1 MAMKALSKATIYQ
14 VAQLAGVSIAT
25 VSRALRDSD
34 LVTAETRERVR
45 SAARELNF
53 TPSRPARS
61 LAEGRHAA
69 NGIVFPDLIGPY
81 YAEVVL
87 GYEATAAAS
96 GSSVLILATNGR
108 PDAAAAV
115 RELAGRVD
123 GLTVMGRT
131 VDDEVVAG
139 IASTGLPV
147 VLLARDPVDGVD
159 TVRAGNSGTARAL
172 AEHLV
177 GHGHRTI
184 TFLGD
189 PDDSPDVA
197 GRYAGVRAGSKGA
210 RLTLVR
216 GKGLDLDSGRRSAE
230 QLLTREKPDAVI
242 CANDEVA
249 LGVLLAASEQGLRV
263 PEDLAVTG
271 WDDLLA
277 ARFAGLTTVRQP
289 MRELGATAARWLNRR
304 IDENSGEQNRTA
316 ARRRILATELVI
328 RQSCGVHEEVRS

>member
-34 LVTAETRERVR
+34 LVTPETRERVR
-45 SAARELNF
+45 TAARELNF

-108 PDAAAAV
+108 RDAVAAV

-189 PDDSPDVA
+189 PDESPDVA

-216 GKGLDLDSGRRSAE
+216 GKGLDLDSGRRAAE
-230 QLLTREKPDAVI
+230 QLLTRGKPDAVI

-249 LGVLLAASEQGLRV
+249 LGVLLAAGERGLRV

>member
-14 VAQLAGVSIAT
+14 VAQLADVSIAT

-177 GHGHRTI
+177 GHGHRTL

-189 PDDSPDVA
+189 PDESPDVA

-216 GKGLDLDSGRRSAE
+216 GKGLDLDSGRRAAE
-230 QLLTREKPDAVI
+230 QLLTRAKPDAVI

-304 IDENSGEQNRTA
+304 IDENSSEQNRTA